1 MVIRLV
7 NDKDIS
13 GLAKAMAQS
22 YSEEPWNEKWTP
34 ETSERRVRSIMGNF
48 EAMGLAAEEDGE
60 IIGGLLGFIDP
71 YVMFPSLYED
81 RYQFVY
87 SKE

>member
-1 MVIRLV
+1 MFG
-7 NDKDIS
+7 IS
-13 GLAKAMAQS
+13 FH
-22 YSEEPWNEKWTP
+22 P
-34 ETSERRVRSIMGNF
+34 EYVSF
-48 EAMGLAAEEDGE
+48 EQNTKFNIPQNLNSVLAARLIANAFVFYGRNNCNNELSIPEKRNNNGTF
-60 IIGGLLGFIDP
+60 GFIDP